1 MFQNQD
7 KKTYRR
13 IMLIIGVLLMLAGI
27 LTSFLMIKS
36 LYDDCA
42 HRFLN
47 NRDGFGFKYDSVWDC
62 FITRSEGG
70 ILLSLIPGILL
81 ITIGINTISKRR

>member
-1 MFQNQD
+1 MFRNLD
-7 KKTYRR
+7 KKAYRC

-27 LTSFLMIKS
+27 LISFLLIKS

-47 NRDGFGFKYDSVWDC
+47 NLDGFGFKYDSVWDC

-81 ITIGINTISKRR
+81 ITIGIITIS

>member
-27 LTSFLMIKS
+27 LTSFLLIKS

-47 NRDGFGFKYDSVWDC
+47 DLDGFARKYDSVWDC

-81 ITIGINTISKRR
+81 ITIGIITISKRR

>member
-1 MFQNQD
+1 MFKSLD
-7 KKTYRR
+7 EKTYRR
-13 IMLIIGVLLMLAGI
+13 IVLAIGILLILAGL
-27 LTSFLMIKS
+27 LTSFLLIKS

-47 NRDGFGFKYDSVWDC
+47 NLDGFGFKYDSVWDC
-62 FITRSEGG
+62 FITRSESG

-81 ITIGINTISKRR
+81 ITIGIITISKRR